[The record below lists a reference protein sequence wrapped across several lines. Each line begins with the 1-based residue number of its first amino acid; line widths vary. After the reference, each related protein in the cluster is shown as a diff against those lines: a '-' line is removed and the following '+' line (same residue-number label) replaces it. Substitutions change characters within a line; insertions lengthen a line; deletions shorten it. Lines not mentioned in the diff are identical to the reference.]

1 MTTENIFTF
10 DISIIPNVK
19 DYIRTN
25 TAEAV

>member
-10 DISIIPNVK
+10 DISIIPNVQ